1 MTAVKYNE
9 ANTMIFRR
17 NKNEGMNATMEDIAR
32 DAGVSISTVSRVIN
46 GYKGI
51 SEELRSRVE
60 ESICKYN
67 YKPNAAARSLITKRT
82 DLIAVIQPNL
92 ENPILA
98 KVLKEIA
105 KCCSDSGRTMIVCDY
120 DSDNDKA
127 IQALDS
133 MREHNVDGVI
143 FFGVYFTD
151 ELIERLKQFTCPV
164 ILVNQEIPDREGE
177 ELLFTTIGCDNYKR
191 MSDATEFLIKDN
203 HRRIAYIGGQ
213 KRDYSNGQLRLRGFL
228 DAMEKNGLPVPE
240 SYIAQTDFSVEGGR
254 EGMRQIYE
262 KASVL
267 PTAVL
272 CGSDMIAVGCIRYL
286 QGMKL
291 RVPEDI
297 SVFGH
302 DDSLQDIFEIKLSTV
317 SSEDNGK
324 IICERLFAEQ
334 ENSMKKEK
342 IYYPYQLIRR
352 QSTRRISDEM

>member
-1 MTAVKYNE
+1 MNQTEVY
-9 ANTMIFRR
+9 FQR
-17 NKNEGMNATMEDIAR
+17 NKSRRMNATMEDIAR

-51 SEELRSRVE
+51 SEELRRRVE
-60 ESICKYN
+60 ESISKYN

-82 DLIAVIQPNL
+82 DLIAVVQPNL

-105 KCCSDSGRTMIVCDY
+105 KCCSDKGKTMIVCDY

-127 IQALDS
+127 IAALDS

-143 FFGVYFTD
+143 FFGIYFTD
-151 ELIERLKQFTCPV
+151 ELIERLGQFTCPV
-164 ILVNQEIPDREGE
+164 ILVNQEIPGDEE
-177 ELLFTTIGCDNYKR
+177 ELLFTTVASDNYKR
-191 MSDATEFLIKDN
+191 MCDATEFLIKDN

-213 KRDYSNGQLRLRGFL
+213 KEDYSNGRLRLQGFL
-228 DAMEKNGLPVPE
+228 DTMEKYGLAVPE
-240 SYIAQTDFSVEGGR
+240 SYVVQMDFSVEGGR
-254 EGMRQIYE
+254 EGMRRIYE
-262 KASVL
+262 EASTL

-286 QGMKL
+286 QSMKL

-302 DDSLQDIFEIKLSTV
+302 DDSLNDIFEIRLSTV
-317 SSEDNGK
+317 CSDNNGQ
-324 IICERLFAEQ
+324 IICDRLFAEQ
-334 ENSMKKEK
+334 ENDLKKEK
-342 IYYPYQLIRR
+342 IYYPYRLIRR
-352 QSTRRISDEM
+352 QSTRRISE